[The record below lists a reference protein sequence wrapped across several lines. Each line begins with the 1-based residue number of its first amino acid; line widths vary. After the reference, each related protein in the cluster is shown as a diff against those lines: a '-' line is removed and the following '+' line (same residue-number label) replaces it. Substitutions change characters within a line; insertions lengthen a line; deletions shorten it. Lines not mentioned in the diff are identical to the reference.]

1 MEAIFFAIDIVAI
14 VWLVYWSIMNENRGE
29 GVPPIG
35 LFAYRETIGRADAA
49 STSKREAQTPKRG
62 F

>member
-14 VWLVYWSIMNENRGE
+14 IWLVYWSIMNDKRGE
-29 GVPPIG
+29 DVPLIG
-35 LFAYRETIGRADAA
+35 LFAYHETIAKTDAA
-49 STSKREAQTPKRG
+49 SSSTREAQTPKRG